1 VFHYH
6 RCLHEAGVGVQFV
19 EKPVHF
25 SRHALQQMIERGA
38 TDDEVLEAIR
48 SGEQVSAKRGRLG
61 YRKNFQYERLWGGRY
76 YPNKSLSEKLE
87 PFRLRRDRRACRRV
101 IRIGSKTW
109 KSDGLVYGRAGC
121 APSSPRRRASH
132 LPAATSVARRRAE
145 TPCRTRFVVPTLET
159 VTRPGVLRAYPKNCN
174 LFACGVIAVRAAG
187 LFG

>member
-1 VFHYH
+1 MTSLQKRTAEMPSAQRTSNNEMYAHFAVDSSIPAVQVWMLDVPNIF
-6 RCLHEAGVGVQFV
+6 GV
-19 EKPVHF
+19 
-25 SRHALQQMIERGA
+25 
-38 TDDEVLEAIR
+38 T
-48 SGEQVSAKRGRLG
+48 
-61 YRKNFQYERLWGGRY
+61 
-76 YPNKSLSEKLE
+76 KSLSEKLE

-121 APSSPRRRASH
+121 APSSPRRRASR

-145 TPCRTRFVVPTLET
+145 TPCRTRCVVPALAT
-159 VTRPGVLRAYPKNCN
+159 VMRPGVLRAYPKNGN